1 MQCPAVSEVQA
12 LLKFTLQSEID
23 CRDQKEM
30 MWSNE
35 EIFKTERHYLCKIS
49 VWPSDL
55 VACFLREENNQ

>member
-49 VWPSDL
+49 V
-55 VACFLREENNQ
+55 